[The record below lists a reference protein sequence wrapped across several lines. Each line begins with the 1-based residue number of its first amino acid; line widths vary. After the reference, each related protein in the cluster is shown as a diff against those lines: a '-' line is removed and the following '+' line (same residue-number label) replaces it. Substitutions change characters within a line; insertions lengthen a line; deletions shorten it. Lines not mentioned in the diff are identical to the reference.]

1 MVKSKMKKPRGRLMR
16 ILLRE
21 IWKTRTRFLSLFL
34 MTLIS
39 ATMFAGVYAITPTMQ
54 SNVNQM
60 YDAQQVYDISIRNN
74 NGWSQS
80 QLDHLRMSFPDIELL
95 DIRNTVDVNVQIEDT
110 TYATRIVSPS
120 EMNLSH
126 ITAGRSIQKENECLI
141 DNGFENQIGKDV
153 VFYNGTQKQ
162 QCHVVGTIH
171 AAEFFSKENKGRT
184 NLRNGKIQMSM
195 MMAPENFTF
204 ENNELLIRLKE
215 LREYSMFSPEYET
228 KVKTYSQRLE
238 HLYHESDVQVQTRL
252 DLDSVKAY
260 KEDSE
265 KINEIGT
272 IFPIIFIVVSML
284 VVITTMTRMIDD
296 DRNMI
301 GTLKSLGYRK
311 ASLLFY
317 YQGYVF
323 IPAFLGS
330 IVGSIIGIQLFPRI
344 VMQSY
349 QSLYTVLN
357 IGVVTNLLLDGIV
370 FIILIGSLTGV
381 TFLTVL
387 STLSEKP
394 SELLR
399 PKAPLAGK
407 KILLERVTFI
417 WRRMKFVDKVTIRNI
432 FRYKKRLLMSLFGIA
447 GSTAILLTAF
457 GLYTSITPTVNRQFD
472 EIQTYDYTLFHQG
485 YIQNEEKYAGEIKD
499 LEHVNRTLPALQQN
513 VKIKANEKIDDVT
526 MIIPKKTSEMFHF
539 FQFSDAQ
546 KFYVDRNK
554 KLDFQSTAV
563 ILTQKI
569 ARIYGVHVGDNIGL
583 LLNDK
588 SYTFN
593 VTGITENYFG
603 NNIYIAPEIFSQVIN
618 DTVRFNSLL
627 VKCEDGKQQYSND
640 IVDDILSV
648 DPQIAIVENQ
658 TNKSIAKQSVS
669 SVNSIV
675 ILMIVFAVLLIMI
688 VIYNL
693 NSINIAER
701 TRELATI
708 KVLGF
713 YNRELLSYVFKESL
727 ITTMIASLL
736 GLIAGIPIHLFIVM
750 QAEIASLQFIYMI
763 PVIVYV
769 ITFLGTNLI
778 SILTMVFMLRKI
790 YKIDMISSLKSVE

>member
-1 MVKSKMKKPRGRLMR
+1 MKKPRGRLLR

-21 IWKTRTRFLSLFL
+21 IWKTRARFLSLFL

-60 YDAQQVYDISIRNN
+60 YDSQQVYDISIRNN
-74 NGWSQS
+74 KGWSHS
-80 QLDHLRMSFPDIELL
+80 QLEHLRMSFPEIDLL
-95 DIRNTVDVNVQIEDT
+95 DIRNTTDANVQVEDT
-110 TYATRIVSPS
+110 TYATRIVSQS
-120 EMNLSH
+120 EVNLPN
-126 ITAGRSIQKENECLI
+126 ITTGRSIQKENECLI
-141 DNGFENQIGKDV
+141 ENEFKNQIGNDII
-153 VFYNGTQKQ
+153 FYSGAEKQ
-162 QCHVVGTIH
+162 QCRVVGAIQS
-171 AAEFFSKENKGRT
+171 AEFFSKENKGRT
-184 NLRNGKIQMSM
+184 NLRNGKIQTSMIMS
-195 MMAPENFTF
+195 PEYFPIK
-204 ENNELLIRLKE
+204 NNELLIRLKS
-215 LREYSMFSPEYET
+215 LREYSMFSSEYEA
-228 KVKTYSQRLE
+228 KVESYSQRFKDI
-238 HLYHESDVQVQTRL
+238 YPESDIQVQTRL

-311 ASLLFY
+311 TSLLFY

-330 IVGSIIGIQLFPRI
+330 IIGSVIGIQLFPRI

-349 QSLYTVLN
+349 QALYTVLN
-357 IGVVTNLLLDGIV
+357 VGVVTNLFLDGV
-370 FIILIGSLTGV
+370 MFIILIGSLMGV

-387 STLSEKP
+387 RTLNEKP

-417 WRRMKFVDKVTIRNI
+417 WQRMKFVDKVTFRNI

-472 EIQTYDYTLFHQG
+472 EIQTYDYTLFHPG
-485 YIQNEEKYAGEIKD
+485 YIQNEEKYADEIQHI
-499 LEHVNRTLPALQQN
+499 EHVNQTLSALQQN
-513 VKIKANEKIDDVT
+513 VKIKVNEKIDDVT
-526 MIIPKKTSEMFHF
+526 MIVPKKTQEMSHF
-539 FQFSDAQ
+539 IQFSDAQ

-554 KLDFQSTAV
+554 KLNFQSTAV

-569 ARIYGVHVGDNIGL
+569 ARIHGVDVGDGIDL
-583 LLNDK
+583 LFNGE

-603 NNIYIAPEIFSQVIN
+603 NNIYIAPEIFAQTIN
-618 DTVRFNSLL
+618 NTAHFNSLL
-627 VKCEDGKQQYSND
+627 VKVERLQQQYLD
-640 IVDDILSV
+640 DVVDKMLSL
-648 DPQIAIVENQ
+648 DPQVTIVENQ
-658 TNKSIAKQSVS
+658 SNKSLAKQSVS

-675 ILMIVFAVLLIMI
+675 ILMIVFAVLLIVI

-708 KVLGF
+708 KVIGF
-713 YNRELLSYVFKESL
+713 YNRELLSYVFKESV

-736 GLIAGIPIHLFIVM
+736 GLVAGIPIHLFIVM
-750 QAEIASLQFIYMI
+750 QAETASVQFIYMI
-763 PVIVYV
+763 PLFVYV
-769 ITFLGTNLI
+769 LTFIGTNII
-778 SILTMVFMLRKI
+778 SILTMVFMIRKI